1 MLVGLLN
8 IVFSVLIFLVRVA
21 SWLMLIYVV
30 LSWILPQN
38 KYTLLIGKYVEP
50 LLAPVRT
57 LIGRFLPS
65 LAKLH
70 VDVSPIGLWLLLN
83 IAEWLLRL
91 LKGILL

>member
-1 MLVGLLN
+1 MLLGLLN

-50 LLAPVRT
+50 ALTPIRAWLGKTFPKLASFR
-57 LIGRFLPS
+57 LDL
-65 LAKLH
+65 
-70 VDVSPIGLWLLLN
+70 SPLVLWLLLD
-83 IAEWLLRL
+83 IAIWVLELLRN
-91 LKGILL
+91 ILL

>member
-1 MLVGLLN
+1 MLSGLLRF
-8 IVFSVLIFLVRVA
+8 IFDILIFLVNIA
-21 SWLMLIYVV
+21 SWALLVYVIMTLV
-30 LSWILPQN
+30 VPQN